1 VWMTNDTDVRA
12 VVIEV
17 MRLQVG
23 MQERVVGI
31 EGALVYMQGLF

>member
-1 VWMTNDTDVRA
+1 MTNDTDVRA

-23 MQERVVGI
+23 IHERVVGI
-31 EGALVYMQGLF
+31 EGALVYMQGLL